1 MTNFSNLPHE
11 RLYAY
16 QEARKRWLCVCEARI
31 ADGKLRDQAMRA
43 AQSICLNIAEGAGR
57 SGPADKARVYAIA
70 RGETCEVVAAL
81 EIALLT
87 GGFADGP
94 APRGS
99 AHPGAGG
106 ALAPRPTPRSCCSHP
121 PHITSSAPP
130 PKSDAR
136 RPGHRA

>member
-16 QEARKRWLCVCEARI
+16 QEARKLLLCVCEARI

-87 GGFADGP
+87 GGCADGP
-94 APRGS
+94 ARRGS
-99 AHPGAGG
+99 VHAGAVY
-106 ALAPRPTPRSCCSHP
+106 ALLTGLMRRSC
-121 PHITSSAPP
+121 
-130 PKSDAR
+130 
-136 RPGHRA
+136 

>member
-16 QEARKRWLCVCEARI
+16 QEARKLLLCVCEARI

-70 RGETCEVVAAL
+70 HGETWEVVAAL

-87 GGFADGP
+87 GGVSDPP
-94 APRGS
+94 AARDCRP
-99 AHPGAGG
+99 ACAG
-106 ALAPRPTPRSCCSHP
+106 LAVL
-121 PHITSSAPP
+121 
-130 PKSDAR
+130 
-136 RPGHRA
+136 